1 MSPLWAVALPLFGGA
16 AVLVA
21 PRRWA
26 PALSSATAV
35 ATWVVGL
42 VVAVPQLGLGAGEVV
57 TYARLPTGAVPITL
71 TLSVDGLAALMV
83 LLATSVALAV
93 LVFSVAYLRDD
104 PRYPTYAFLVLL
116 FTAAMTTVVLAD
128 DFFVLLVGWEVM
140 GACSYFLIGHHWE
153 QPDARAGAVKA
164 FVMTRLGDIG
174 LLFGIFAF
182 GAAVG
187 SFRVS
192 AATGAA
198 EAGDLSTTQATVA
211 MLLVLCGVVGK
222 SAQFPLHT
230 WLPDAMPGPTPIS
243 ALIHAAT
250 MVAAGVYLVARLL
263 PVLRLSPVAQ
273 AVLAVLAAVTMLL
286 AALFALAQDD
296 LKRLLAW
303 STVSQLAYMFGALA
317 VGGYAAGVF
326 HLMSHGAFKALL
338 FLCAGAVAHAVGTTS
353 MSAMGGLWSRLP
365 VTSVTLTIG
374 LAALVGLPPVVGFF
388 SKDAVLGVVTDAALH
403 QGSPGAWLLFVSAW
417 LTALVTAAYAFRA
430 WLMVCLGTPEPAV
443 VAADTGTA
451 QATATQATATQ
462 ATATRAP
469 AHEAPWPMR
478 GPVLVLAAAT
488 VLGGLLLLSP
498 QLVVDPADPD
508 TELVHPELAVT
519 ATVAVLVVLAVI
531 FAGWRRSGRRDPA
544 LRLPARVRTV
554 LAREAGF
561 DAAYDHGF
569 VAPTRWLAGGVVAS
583 DRDVVEPYVRGGA
596 GAARGLGALLR
607 LAQNG
612 NVQRYLSAVAVGAL
626 VVAVAV
632 TLTVGV
638 STT

>member
-1 MSPLWAVALPLFGGA
+1 VSPLWAVALPLLGGA
-16 AVLVA
+16 GVLLA

-26 PALSSATAV
+26 PALSTTVAV
-35 ATWVVGL
+35 ATWVAGL
-42 VVAVPQLGLGAGEVV
+42 VVAVPHLGQVRGEVV
-57 TYARLPTGAVPITL
+57 TYAHLPTGAVPITL

-93 LVFSVAYLRDD
+93 LVFSVAYLRGD

-153 QPDARAGAVKA
+153 QSDAREGAVKA

-174 LLFGIFAF
+174 LLFGIFTF

-198 EAGDLSTTQATVA
+198 EAGDLTATQATVA

-250 MVAAGVYLVARLL
+250 MVAAGAYLVARLL

-273 AVLAVLAAVTMLL
+273 AVLALLAAVTMLL

-338 FLCAGAVAHAVGTTS
+338 FLCAGAIAHAVGTTS
-353 MSAMGGLWSRLP
+353 MSEMGGLWSRLP
-365 VTSVTLTIG
+365 ATSVTLTVG
-374 LAALVGLPPVVGFF
+374 LAALVGLPPLVGFF
-388 SKDAVLGVVTDAALH
+388 SKDAVLGVVTDAAMH
-403 QGSPGAWLLFVSAW
+403 QGSPGAWPLFVSAW

-430 WLMVCLGTPEPAV
+430 WLMVCAGTPDT
-443 VAADTGTA
+443 AAEAGSA
-451 QATATQATATQ
+451 
-462 ATATRAP
+462 
-469 AHEAPWPMR
+469 AHEAPWLMR
-478 GPVLVLAAAT
+478 GPVLALAVAT

-498 QLVVDPADPD
+498 EVLVDPADPD
-508 TELVHPELAVT
+508 TELVHPGLAVT
-519 ATVAVLVVLAVI
+519 ATVAVLVVLALVLT
-531 FAGWRRSGRRDPA
+531 GWRRSGRRDPA
-544 LRLPARVRTV
+544 LRLPPPLRAV
-554 LAREAGF
+554 LAREAGV
-561 DAAYDHGF
+561 DAAYGRAF
-569 VAPTRWLAGGVVAS
+569 VRPARWLAGGVVAG
-583 DRDVVEPYVRGGA
+583 DRDVVEPYVRGAA

-626 VVAVAV
+626 LVAVVV
-632 TLTVGV
+632 TATVGV
-638 STT
+638 ATS

>member
-1 MSPLWAVALPLFGGA
+1 VSPLWAVALPLLGGA
-16 AVLVA
+16 AVLLA

-26 PALSSATAV
+26 PALASVVAV
-35 ATWVVGL
+35 GTWVVGL
-42 VVAVPQLGLGAGEVV
+42 VVAVPNLGLVEGEVV
-57 TYARLPTGAVPITL
+57 TYARLPTGGLPITL
-71 TLSVDGLAALMV
+71 TLAVDGLAALMV

-153 QPDARAGAVKA
+153 QADAREGAVKA

-198 EAGDLSTTQATVA
+198 EAGELSATQATVA

-250 MVAAGVYLVARLL
+250 MVAAGAYLVARLL

-317 VGGYAAGVF
+317 AGGYAAGVF

-353 MSAMGGLWSRLP
+353 MSAMGGGLWSRLP
-365 VTSVTLTIG
+365 VTSATLTVG

-403 QGSPGAWLLFVSAW
+403 HGSFGAWLLFVSAW

-430 WLMVCLGTPEPAV
+430 WLMVCLGTPDTD
-443 VAADTGTA
+443 AAA
-451 QATATQATATQ
+451 EA
-462 ATATRAP
+462 RLP
-469 AHEAPWPMR
+469 VHEAPWLMR
-478 GPVLVLAAAT
+478 GPVLALAVAT

-498 QLVVDPADPD
+498 ELVVDPADPD
-508 TELVHPELAVT
+508 TELVHPGLAVT
-519 ATVAVLVVLAVI
+519 ATAAVLVVLALVL
-531 FAGWRRSGRRDPA
+531 AGWRRSGRRDPA
-544 LRLPARVRTV
+544 LRLPPRLRTV
-554 LAREAGF
+554 LAREAGV
-561 DAAYDHGF
+561 DAAYDHAL
-569 VAPTRWLAGGVVAS
+569 VRPTRWLAGGVVAG
-583 DRDVVEPYVRGGA
+583 DREVVEPYVRGGA

-626 VVAVAV
+626 VVAVVV
-632 TLTVGV
+632 TATVGV
-638 STT
+638 ATS